1 MLILVKRRSRHPSAL
16 LEQRKERLADETFQ
30 SSRPPIP
37 SSRLVLEVDIGE
49 RLALGVAD
57 DEAGVRLIDRPGR
70 READRRLMGFAGAGA
85 RRDGFRLG
93 CP

>member
-1 MLILVKRRSRHPSAL
+1 MRRIKRRSRHPSAL

-49 RLALGVAD
+49 RLALGVAG
-57 DEAGVRLIDRPGR
+57 ERVPVH
-70 READRRLMGFAGAGA
+70 
-85 RRDGFRLG
+85 
-93 CP
+93 